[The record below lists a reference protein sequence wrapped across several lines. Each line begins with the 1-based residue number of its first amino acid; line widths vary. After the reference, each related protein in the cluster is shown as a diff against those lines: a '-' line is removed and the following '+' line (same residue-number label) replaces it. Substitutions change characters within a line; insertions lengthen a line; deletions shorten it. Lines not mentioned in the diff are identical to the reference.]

1 MRSSKEKNHLP
12 IYGIG
17 PLLCSP
23 MAMLT
28 AVGIYC
34 SSKGILPG
42 VIENKAINII
52 LFVAGIL
59 LILEGIV
66 LFFTADLNG
75 ALKDNIEANKLK
87 TDGSYKF
94 VRNPCYCL
102 FLLGCTGAVLIAH
115 NVLLFVLPVL
125 FYTEMTVVLIHTE
138 EKWLADLYGQEYA
151 NYCKRVN
158 RCIPWFPGKT

>member
-12 IYGIG
+12 VYGIG

-23 MAMLT
+23 MAMMT

-52 LFVAGIL
+52 LLVAGVL

-66 LFFTADLNG
+66 LFFAADLNG
-75 ALKDNIEANKLK
+75 ALKENIEANKLK
-87 TDGSYKF
+87 TNGSYKY

-102 FLLGCTGAVLIAH
+102 FLLGCTGAILIAH
-115 NVLLFVLPVL
+115 NVLLFALPVL
-125 FYTEMTVVLIHTE
+125 FYIEMTVVLIHTE

-158 RCIPWFPGKT
+158 RCIPWFPRKQ

>member
-12 IYGIG
+12 VYGIG
-17 PLLCSP
+17 PLLCCP

-52 LFVAGIL
+52 LLVAGIL

-66 LFFTADLNG
+66 LFFAADLNG

-125 FYTEMTVVLIHTE
+125 FYIEMTVVLIHTE

-158 RCIPWFPGKT
+158 RCIPWFPRKQ

>member
-12 IYGIG
+12 VYGIG

-23 MAMLT
+23 MAMMT

-52 LFVAGIL
+52 LLVAGVL

-66 LFFTADLNG
+66 LFFAADLNG
-75 ALKDNIEANKLK
+75 ALKENIEANKLK
-87 TDGSYKF
+87 TNGSYKY

-102 FLLGCTGAVLIAH
+102 FLLGCTGAILIAH
-115 NVLLFVLPVL
+115 NVLLFALPVL
-125 FYTEMTVVLIHTE
+125 FYIEMTVVLIHTE
-138 EKWLADLYGQEYA
+138 EKWLANLYGQEYA
-151 NYCKRVN
+151 DYCKRVN
-158 RCIPWFPGKT
+158 RCVPWFPRKK

>member
-12 IYGIG
+12 VYGIG

-42 VIENKAINII
+42 VVENKAINIV
-52 LFVAGIL
+52 LLVAGIL

-66 LFFTADLNG
+66 LFFAADLNG

-115 NVLLFVLPVL
+115 NALLFVLPVL
-125 FYTEMTVVLIHTE
+125 FYIEMTVVLIHTE

-158 RCIPWFPGKT
+158 RCIPWFPRKQ

>member
-12 IYGIG
+12 VYGIG
-17 PLLCSP
+17 PLLCCP

-42 VIENKAINII
+42 VIENKEINII

-66 LFFTADLNG
+66 LFFAADLNG

-125 FYTEMTVVLIHTE
+125 FYIEMTVVLIHTE

-158 RCIPWFPGKT
+158 RCIPWFPRKK